1 MENIIKLVVNE
12 NTYFF
17 NAEGQECIP
26 DMETLR
32 ETLHHRIP
40 GIDLKKG
47 CDRGICG
54 NCTVLLNEKPVSSC
68 MIFTVS
74 CQNAVITTWEGLS
87 KEEMRLYEI
96 FKEDKYFSEHAPYVG
111 IRGLVMICIAQFRK
125 KEQPAKEDFVKAL
138 EGNYGRCLDIEK
150 ILTLLDTYK
159 ETLSAQRN

>member
-1 MENIIKLVVNE
+1 MENEMKLVVNGY
-12 NTYFF
+12 TYIF
-17 NAEGQECIP
+17 NAEGQERIP
-26 DMETLR
+26 DTETLR

-68 MIFTVS
+68 MIFTAS

-96 FKEDKYFSEHAPYVG
+96 FKEDKYFLEHAPYVS

-125 KEQPAKEDFVKAL
+125 KEQPLREDFLKAL
-138 EGNYGRCLDIEK
+138 EGNYGRCLDMEK
-150 ILTLLDTYK
+150 ILALLDTYR
-159 ETLSAQRN
+159 ETLSADQS